1 MCNDGPP
8 RAPAPSPPPRD
19 DRAEKMYE
27 LQQLEVRKRN
37 LEIQKQ
43 QMEQQNLDIQKRNQE
58 LLEQQMR
65 QEQKIKQ
72 IKEIEQQNLAIQR
85 RNQELIDQ
93 QKLLEDTNKKM
104 LRLQEMRSKPI
115 DDSKMDIPPPKYT
128 EFECRNEPAGN
139 IVSSSSDSMM
149 YQSATDSLKTLTRKR
164 ISETYNLRAKKGLVD
179 MINDQFNNEP
189 EPPAYSDAEMKMA
202 NMHIDLINHHI
213 KQLKD
218 KIEKYKKD
226 SLYIQV
232 YDEEKQV
239 IRTQYSLVNRSNLI
253 LDRFT
258 SSIVDISDVK
268 KDSCDVCKIY
278 TWTYTL
284 TCSHKLCAGCYRK
297 DMNAE
302 YKIECVKCHRLSYN
316 STFLNS
322 HQDIIGYKFIRVAR
336 INNDMR
342 VLGEVGAILTL
353 QIPTYQNNLYYS
365 KVDSRWDPSKDAY
378 LENTKYAAQKVIV
391 VGVQFFGY
399 DIAELMKVIEDYHKN
414 RCILVSDF
422 DPQFQYI
429 VGMTHEDVKAGFT
442 GHNKCDCCVGLHFF
456 KDKPSAVSYSHGYI
470 TGKCLDRQPLFT
482 KRLDDIKENT
492 PLMINQKLIDNVSSN
507 IKLPSVVDAQK
518 KEVTVMDSIIN
529 SVEYVP
535 GSKFNNTIFI
545 VGYQKKV
552 KYEYVEAYKRMV
564 PKEISVL
571 GLIIAEYPIVEKEL
585 PVLIS
590 MMKPNVSHNYMDDID
605 LKNEEVQ
612 TFIREHRY
620 FNKNVLILP
629 CTKNIIPLDTINIVT
644 QNKGAISKLMFGD
657 LNLDNFRIL
666 NSLGYNPNK
675 IREEFLETSMM
686 LFRNRVKE
694 VPNVSRNIK
703 SGVDESKLIDPI
715 TLVD

>member
-1 MCNDGPP
+1 MCNDGPT
-8 RAPAPSPPPRD
+8 RAPAPSPPPKD

-43 QMEQQNLDIQKRNQE
+43 QMEQQNLDIQRRNQE
-58 LLEQQMR
+58 LLQ
-65 QEQKIKQ
+65 
-72 IKEIEQQNLAIQR
+72 
-85 RNQELIDQ
+85 Q

-115 DDSKMDIPPPKYT
+115 EDSKMDIPPPKYT

-164 ISETYNLRAKKGLVD
+164 INETYNLRAKKGLVD

-189 EPPAYSDAEMKMA
+189 EPPAYSDVEMKMA

-278 TWTYTL
+278 TWTYAL

-399 DIAELMKVIEDYHKN
+399 DIAELMKVIDDYHKN
-414 RCILVSDF
+414 KCILVSDF

-456 KDKPSAVSYSHGYI
+456 KDKPSAVSYSHGSI
-470 TGKCLDRQPLFT
+470 TDKSLNRQPLFT
-482 KRLDDIKENT
+482 KRLNDVKENT
-492 PLMINQKLIDNVSSN
+492 PLMINQKLIDNVNSN
-507 IKLPSVVDAQK
+507 IKLPSIVDAQK
-518 KEVTVMDSIIN
+518 KEVTVMDAIIH
-529 SVEYVP
+529 SVEYKP
-535 GSKFNNTIFI
+535 KDLSDKTIFI
-545 VGYQKKV
+545 VGYQKTV
-552 KYEYVEAYKRMV
+552 KYEYMEVYKRMV
-564 PKEISVL
+564 PKETKEINLIMADYSV
-571 GLIIAEYPIVEKEL
+571 VKKEL
-585 PVLIS
+585 PVLVS
-590 MMKPNVSHNYMDDID
+590 MMKPGVNYNYMDDAD
-605 LKNEEVQ
+605 LKNPEVQ
-612 TFIREHRY
+612 KYINKNEY
-620 FNKNVLILP
+620 FKKNVLILP
-629 CTKNIIPLDTINIVT
+629 CTKNIIPLDTITIVT

-703 SGVDESKLIDPI
+703 AGVDESKLIDPV